1 MKLSSL
7 KIFLLSIIIFASS
20 SLLWAQFEPKAVIHP
35 MTYDYGNIVQDSVV
49 TTIFVITNEGNDIL
63 KINDVKASCGCTAVV
78 VGEYELKP
86 GESTEIEVSFDSK
99 GRTGKQNKTITVSTN
114 DPDNSI
120 IKLAI
125 TGNVIKKEKSSTL
138 K

>member
-1 MKLSSL
+1 MKLSLL
-7 KIFLLSIIIFASS
+7 KIFLLSIIIYASS
-20 SLLWAQFEPKAVIHP
+20 SFLLAQFKPKAVINP

-49 TTIFVITNEGNDIL
+49 TTIFVITNGGNDIL

-99 GRTGKQNKTITVSTN
+99 GKTGKQNKTITVSTN

-120 IKLAI
+120 LKLAF
-125 TGNVIKKEKSSTL
+125 TGNVIKKEKF

>member
-1 MKLSSL
+1 MKLNSL
-7 KIFLLSIIIFASS
+7 RIPLIVFFLFASTS
-20 SLLWAQFEPKAVIHP
+20 ILWAQFEPKAVIHP
-35 MTYDYGNIVQDSVV
+35 MTYDYGKIVQDSVV

-63 KINDVKASCGCTAVV
+63 KINDVKTSCGCTAVV
-78 VGEYELKP
+78 VGENELKP

-120 IKLAI
+120 IKLTF
-125 TGNVIKKEKSSTL
+125 TGNVIKKEKA